1 MNPKTIGR
9 YKDREGLKQQQ
20 HRGCK
25 MAIHFR
31 EALKTKDFIVTAEA
45 GPVKGANTEK
55 MQGHIELLKDR
66 VDGLNVTDNQS
77 SVMRYPSLGT
87 CLLVREHGGEPIFQV
102 TCRDRN
108 RLAIQADLL
117 FAYSRGVDNV
127 LCLTGDSIDVG
138 DHKEAKPVFDLDST
152 QLIHLVHTL
161 NSGKDMVGNELD
173 GGVDFCVG
181 ASATPSADP
190 IEPQLVKF
198 QKKLDAG
205 VDFIQTQAVYDLDEL
220 KRFMEHAR
228 KMNEKTKI
236 LAGIVLLVGAKMAVF
251 MNENVP
257 GIFVPQHL
265 IDELAQAPKGTV
277 LSKGIEIAGRLIRQ
291 IKEENI
297 CDGVHIMAIG
307 REERVPEILEAAGL

>member
-1 MNPKTIGR
+1 
-9 YKDREGLKQQQ
+9 
-20 HRGCK
+20 
-25 MAIHFR
+25 MARDFR
-31 EALKTKDFIVTAEA
+31 EALKTKDFIITAEA

-55 MQGHIELLKDR
+55 MLEHIELLKDR
-66 VDGLNVTDNQS
+66 VDALNVTDNQS
-77 SVMRYPSLGT
+77 SVMRYTSLGT
-87 CLLVREHGGEPIFQV
+87 CLLVKEHGGEPIFQI

-117 FAYSRGVDNV
+117 FAYSRGINNV
-127 LCLTGDSIDVG
+127 LCLTGDSVDVG
-138 DHKEAKPVFDLDST
+138 DHKEAKPVFDLDSV

-161 NSGKDMVGNELD
+161 NSGEDMAGNELD
-173 GGVDFCVG
+173 GGVDFCIG

-190 IEPQLVKF
+190 LEPQLMKF

-205 VDFIQTQAVYDLDEL
+205 VDFIQTQAIYDLDEF

-228 KMNEKTKI
+228 KMDEGVKI
-236 LAGIVLLVGAKMAVF
+236 LAGIVLLVGAKMASF

-257 GIFVPQHL
+257 GIFVPQYL
-265 IDELAQAPKGTV
+265 IDQLAQAPKGGA
-277 LSKGIEIAGRLIRQ
+277 LSKGIEIARRLIRQ
-291 IKEENI
+291 IKEEKI

>member
-138 DHKEAKPVFDLDST
+138 DHREAKPVFDLDSA

-161 NSGKDMVGNELD
+161 NSGKDMAGNELD

>member
-1 MNPKTIGR
+1 MSPKTIGR
-9 YKDREGLKQQQ
+9 LKAQEGLRPQR

-25 MAIHFR
+25 MSIPFK
-31 EALKTKDFIVTAEA
+31 EALKTRGFIVTAEA

-55 MQGHIELLKDR
+55 MLEHIELLKDK
-66 VDGLNVTDNQS
+66 VDALNVTDNQS

-87 CLLVREHGGEPIFQV
+87 CLLIKEHGGEPVLQI

-117 FAYSRGVDNV
+117 FAYSRGIANV

-138 DHKEAKPVFDLDST
+138 DHTEAKPVFDIDSV

-161 NSGKDMVGNELD
+161 NSGKDMAGNELD
-173 GGVDFCVG
+173 GGVDYCIG

-198 QKKLDAG
+198 QKKLDGG

-236 LAGIVLLVGAKMAVF
+236 LAGIVLLVGAKMAAF

-257 GIFVPQHL
+257 GIFVPQYL
-265 IDELAQAPKGTV
+265 IDELVQAPKGKG
-277 LSKGIEIAGRLIRQ
+277 LSKGIEIAGRLIKQ
-291 IKEENI
+291 IKEERI